1 MAAGNKASNEG
12 QNLFGKLKEGLGR
25 LRGDRPQKNAG
36 KRQQRASHV
45 KKATEHIKDAG
56 KK

>member
-1 MAAGNKASNEG
+1 MGTADKARNEQ
-12 QNLFGKLKEGLGR
+12 QNLLGKLKEVAGR

-36 KRQQRASHV
+36 KRAQRTAHL
-45 KKATEHIKDAG
+45 KKAAEHTKDAG